1 MKVCESEI
9 EKKRYFS
16 FLKLQTRKINW
27 WNSLDFWVLQPWKVG
42 VLIERFCYWYCGEIV
57 FIPWDCIYSLR
68 FICCKSN
75 LLWTQVWHKLESCDL
90 YFIVD
95 IFWNYP
101 MVFPSILE
109 GFPRKIWCSC
119 VDVFLLVLAEILFL

>member
-27 WNSLDFWVLQPWKVG
+27 WNSFGFLSATTMKSWSVNRKILLLVLW
-42 VLIERFCYWYCGEIV
+42 
-57 FIPWDCIYSLR
+57 WDCIYSLR

-75 LLWTQVWHKLESCDL
+75 LLWTQVWHKLESCNL

-101 MVFPSILE
+101 IVFPSILE

-119 VDVFLLVLAEILFL
+119 VNVFLLVLAEIFFL